1 MGGAHSKKEFER
13 ITSNTWH
20 REASKATIRM
30 HSGQWGLR
38 GRIRKRIRI
47 HSYRNHPDS
56 DRANTMTGKNLLRCR
71 LHFTRVTHHQA
82 QRNHGQDWARR
93 QDHHRKKL
101 RRHIVTSPAEQS
113 PICGNTIQTMVNM
126 DSEVLPTA
134 NLIVY
139 RPKHYPRLRT
149 TISGPQCIVP

>member
-1 MGGAHSKKEFER
+1 MEGAHLKKEFER

-38 GRIRKRIRI
+38 EPIHKRIRI

-56 DRANTMTGKNLLRCR
+56 DRANTMTGRNLLRCR

-82 QRNHGQDWARR
+82 QRNHGQ
-93 QDHHRKKL
+93 
-101 RRHIVTSPAEQS
+101 E
-113 PICGNTIQTMVNM
+113 
-126 DSEVLPTA
+126 
-134 NLIVY
+134 
-139 RPKHYPRLRT
+139 
-149 TISGPQCIVP
+149 